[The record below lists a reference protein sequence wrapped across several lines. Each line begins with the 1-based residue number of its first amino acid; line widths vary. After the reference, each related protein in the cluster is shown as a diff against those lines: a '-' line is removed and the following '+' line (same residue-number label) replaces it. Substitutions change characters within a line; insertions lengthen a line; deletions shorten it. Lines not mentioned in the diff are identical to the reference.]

1 MSRHGWGENGD
12 LQNQSS
18 AFGKLASIPSGSYP
32 PACWVLPTRAG
43 AMSAR
48 NELRG
53 SGDIAPF
60 YLIEGR
66 NLSSTAAGSGD
77 ISGSAQLII
86 SMVADLVGS
95 GDVSGSA
102 RAYLNLAASLVGS
115 GDIAGAM
122 EAIAH
127 ASASVSGN
135 ALLSSTI
142 GAIGTLAA
150 SINVTGSALSTS
162 NVGAA
167 VWSAMAAASNEPGS
181 MGEKLNAAG
190 GAADPLLNQVPG
202 SYVPGTAGYIL
213 GTNLDGKISDSF
225 NADDRTKLTE
235 VSDLHGL
242 DAAKPLVVSQTSR
255 TAGGISQSISESGG
269 NTTIQRV

>member
-1 MSRHGWGENGD
+1 
-12 LQNQSS
+12 
-18 AFGKLASIPSGSYP
+18 
-32 PACWVLPTRAG
+32 
-43 AMSAR
+43 MSAR